1 MTTGNL
7 IIQGNKLK
15 REGKLDEAI
24 ALYTQAINLKPD
36 FAFTYYELGDALEK
50 QGNFAQAIIEY
61 EKAIELNPNIDF
73 FHQSL
78 ETIKSRKLEQNIDLT
93 SNQINSDFLVVGI
106 SMIKNEEDVLE
117 TFIPHNL
124 NYLDFLVL
132 ADNGSTD
139 NSRKIINKLIQEGL
153 NLCVIDDYKMAH
165 NQTDKMTNLYRRVA
179 TSFFPE
185 FIVPID
191 ADELIQSPSKES
203 FINSLSVIPKNGI
216 GIYPWKTYIPE
227 PTNTSHLLSNFKH
240 RRKKENPQYFKII
253 LRTSRSINYQL
264 KIDQGSHGV
273 TSKNGDIPSVELSDI
288 CLAHFPI
295 RSVNQLFKKILLGW
309 LGYVDRY
316 KSMDSQGQGYQKRD
330 LYIKIM
336 RGEKFSNSDL
346 TYIALNYAQ
355 KVEVK
360 EDCLNHV
367 ELEPPTIKSSQLSY
381 SDLIAKNDYRT
392 NVITTIIKSW
402 ENQIIKIPPLIS
414 REDLI
419 PFSESPTSPSTDNY
433 QHGVFEPNFHLE
445 KLFIDIP
452 PFEYIYQ
459 RFLPENILDIGCGVG
474 QYLKIFNKRGVT
486 EIIGVDGFIPQQSF
500 LNSNQYICHDLT
512 HPLNLQ
518 RKFDLV
524 MCLEVAEHLPPG
536 KELNLIETLNNHA
549 SNILIFSAA
558 EIGQPG
564 NGHINCQPFEYW
576 VDLLK
581 QNWSP
586 MLTETLF
593 FRCISSFS
601 WFRRNPIVLQKK
613 TELTSENSSLKS
625 WDKLIFISQIPY
637 KWYGQKSQII
647 SEILEIDIPDDIY
660 SSSTK

>member
-117 TFIPHNL
+117 TFIRHNL

-153 NLCVIDDYKMAH
+153 NLCVIDDHKMAYT
-165 NQTDKMTNLYRRVA
+165 QTDKMTNLYRRVA

-316 KSMDSQGQGYQKRD
+316 KSMDSQGQGYQKHN

-336 RGEKFSNSDL
+336 RGEKFSDSDL

-360 EDCLNHV
+360 EDWLNHV

-419 PFSESPTSPSTDNY
+419 PFSESPTSPSTDN
-433 QHGVFEPNFHLE
+433 H
-445 KLFIDIP
+445 
-452 PFEYIYQ
+452 
-459 RFLPENILDIGCGVG
+459 
-474 QYLKIFNKRGVT
+474 
-486 EIIGVDGFIPQQSF
+486 
-500 LNSNQYICHDLT
+500 
-512 HPLNLQ
+512 
-518 RKFDLV
+518 
-524 MCLEVAEHLPPG
+524 
-536 KELNLIETLNNHA
+536 
-549 SNILIFSAA
+549 
-558 EIGQPG
+558 
-564 NGHINCQPFEYW
+564 
-576 VDLLK
+576 
-581 QNWSP
+581 
-586 MLTETLF
+586 
-593 FRCISSFS
+593 
-601 WFRRNPIVLQKK
+601 
-613 TELTSENSSLKS
+613 
-625 WDKLIFISQIPY
+625 
-637 KWYGQKSQII
+637 
-647 SEILEIDIPDDIY
+647 
-660 SSSTK
+660 